1 MERRVCRSL
10 CLAAAC
16 AVLLALPA
24 QAQDTDKQFT
34 GSWVHYLNATGGA
47 NGPFLPALMT
57 FHSDGTMTGSSSLMF
72 GSPAFP
78 LATITYSPIHAV
90 WEKAGPKSIA
100 VTSLFF
106 AFELD
111 GRAHSYT
118 RNRIVLELGKDRD
131 TYTGMLYLDE
141 LHCGAIG
148 VFSCPDPLDPEQT
161 WTPNPNMPTG
171 GYQVTGYRIK
181 VVPYPDMP

>member
-131 TYTGMLYLDE
+131 TYTGMLYWT
-141 LHCGAIG
+141 
-148 VFSCPDPLDPEQT
+148 SCTAVPLVCSAVPT
-161 WTPNPNMPTG
+161 RSTRSRPGLRTPTCLPVG
-171 GYQVTGYRIK
+171 IR
-181 VVPYPDMP
+181 